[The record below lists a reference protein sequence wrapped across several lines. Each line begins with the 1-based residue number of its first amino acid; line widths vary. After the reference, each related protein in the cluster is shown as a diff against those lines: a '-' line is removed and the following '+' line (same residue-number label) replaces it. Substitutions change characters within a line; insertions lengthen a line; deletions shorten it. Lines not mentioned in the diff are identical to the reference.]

1 VLHHI
6 EKGAQPLLS
15 GEIKGS
21 QIVRV
26 GHRNRVA
33 WLKEGE
39 ELPRQGAMKKT
50 TNEQTGTRSQAG

>member
-1 VLHHI
+1 VLHPI

-26 GHRNRVA
+26 EHRNRVA
-33 WLKEGE
+33 WLKEGQ
-39 ELPRQGAMKKT
+39 ELPLQGAIKKT
-50 TNEQTGTRSQAG
+50 PNDQTGTRSQAG